1 MHVRSDT
8 QVHIQEGNLMLREVT
23 QVSGTAL
30 SSGEKM
36 IFFDSQFLII
46 FVLDARH

>member
-8 QVHIQEGNLMLREVT
+8 QVHIQEGNLMLWEVT

-30 SSGEKM
+30 SSGEKDE
-36 IFFDSQFLII
+36 FLDSEFLI
-46 FVLDARH
+46 FLLAAGH